1 MVEPD
6 HRQRR
11 LRWQSTRVVQQ
22 TILTLTAHGVPMA
35 LPQGTVL
42 FGPVAQSGDF
52 ATMVH
57 GSESYKCHID
67 ELLRYTVEAN
77 AATAA
82 PHEKVA

>member
-6 HRQRR
+6 HSHRR

-22 TILTLTAHGVPMA
+22 TILTLTSQGVPVA
-35 LPQGTVL
+35 LPKGTVL

-52 ATMVH
+52 ATMMH

-67 ELLRYTVEAN
+67 ELLRFTAEAS
-77 AATAA
+77 AAAA
-82 PHEKVA
+82 SPHDKVA